1 MRRLTLDSLDLLTQ
15 MKNCTRCH
23 LRETCAQVV
32 TGVGDFSSPL
42 LIVGEAPGADEDLEG
57 EPFVG
62 RSGQLLTKLLA
73 DAGIERSATY
83 VSNAVKCRPPGNRT
97 PSPEEIAV
105 CKIWLW
111 REIQQL
117 SNLKVILPLGAI
129 PTGLLLKLK
138 STTMSH
144 LVGRTFKMDFTK
156 AKIMPWYH
164 PSYLLRR
171 NKPTKDNEGV
181 KLIDRTIAWFKTIK
195 ESL

>member
-1 MRRLTLDSLDLLTQ
+1 
-15 MKNCTRCH
+15 
-23 LRETCAQVV
+23 VV
-32 TGVGDFSSPL
+32 TGVGDFDSPL

-62 RSGQLLTKLLA
+62 RSGQLLTKLLK
-73 DAGIERSATY
+73 DAGIDRSSTY

-97 PSPEEIAV
+97 PSLEEIAV

-111 REIQQL
+111 REMQQL

-138 STTMSH
+138 NVTMGN
-144 LVGRTFKMDFTK
+144 LVGRTFKMEYTK

-164 PSYLLRR
+164 PSFLLRR
-171 NKPTKDNEGV
+171 NKPTKDTEGV
-181 KLIDRTIAWFKTIK
+181 KLIDRTVAWFKTIK